1 MQREEVIRQ
10 VVQRDVEHRSL
21 GEEQVL
27 QESPELHAAACEH
40 FGTWHTALNYAGINL
55 RRVITDHK
63 YTEEDV
69 LRTIRYLCCNGYNL
83 TANHNIRR
91 DRRLY
96 EAARKHFGTWRRAL
110 CAAGINMQYVNLP
123 VNPRRFTRPKII
135 EAIQQR
141 QQAGLSLSWTTV
153 CMENRALA
161 NAAKNSFRSWRL
173 ALVAAG
179 LRSEENPPVPAPQR
193 PPVTE

>member
-10 VVQRDVEHRSL
+10 VVQRDVEHRAL
-21 GEEQVL
+21 LEEQVL
-27 QESPELHAAACEH
+27 QESPELHTAACEH

-55 RRVITDHK
+55 RRVSTDHK
-63 YTEEDV
+63 CSEEEV

-96 EAARKHFGTWRRAL
+96 EAARQHFGTWRRAL

-123 VNPRRFTRPKII
+123 THPRRFTQSKII

-141 QQAGLSLSWTTV
+141 QQAGLSLSWTVV
-153 CMENRALA
+153 CMDNRALA

-179 LRSEENPPVPAPQR
+179 LAPEKSPPASKPE
-193 PPVTE
+193 PPSAG